1 MCVINMRSKL
11 VRCAEHRAYHQ
22 GYAMFISSRPIV
34 AVLAALVMSGLFVL
48 FDFLLS
54 YVAH

>member
-11 VRCAEHRAYHQ
+11 VRCAEHPAYHQ
-22 GYAMFISSRPIV
+22 GYAMLISNRPIV
-34 AVLAALVMSGLFVL
+34 AVLAALAMSGLFVL
-48 FDFLLS
+48 VDFLMS